1 MSWCGRSKT
10 GHYDL
15 VSCTLLCARAC
26 SKVLLTFS
34 TTTTDFFSSPPA
46 RLLPHS
52 YMSGQNL
59 YLILD
64 FKEILKIV
72 KRRYGT
78 IRIFFS
84 CPLFATLVSSCH
96 ICRRWTPGALILNH
110 LLAAKTTERN
120 KSLTSDSKF
129 SALCCSAVSMWHPN
143 MSGPNWNWI

>member
-1 MSWCGRSKT
+1 MFESSSPVLQTSIIWCGRSKT

-64 FKEILKIV
+64 FKEILKII
-72 KRRYGT
+72 RLRNGT
-78 IRIFFS
+78 TGLTGIRFKMLEIQNIIHTGLFIDQKIKLNMIQNSRIFM
-84 CPLFATLVSSCH
+84 
-96 ICRRWTPGALILNH
+96 G
-110 LLAAKTTERN
+110 
-120 KSLTSDSKF
+120 
-129 SALCCSAVSMWHPN
+129 
-143 MSGPNWNWI
+143 G